1 MARPYSN
8 VQWHLHSVT
17 QLLESALLLET
28 DVGPACGV
36 HSEQSSF
43 VCSAA
48 WADPQFQDIM
58 VIVRQ
63 QLAAK
68 GAGPDIQTYVEQL
81 MLERHETYKM
91 YATAEADKRRH
102 LLDHVSR
109 LEVSNAAHCVSGSFH
124 TESSFTVAH

>member
-1 MARPYSN
+1 
-8 VQWHLHSVT
+8 
-17 QLLESALLLET
+17 
-28 DVGPACGV
+28 
-36 HSEQSSF
+36 
-43 VCSAA
+43 
-48 WADPQFQDIM
+48 M

-68 GAGPDIQTYVEQL
+68 GAGPEIHAYVEQL

-109 LEVSNAAHCVSGSFH
+109 LEVRSAAHCMSIHH
-124 TESSFTVAH
+124 TDRSRILLLLAS

>member
-1 MARPYSN
+1 
-8 VQWHLHSVT
+8 
-17 QLLESALLLET
+17 
-28 DVGPACGV
+28 
-36 HSEQSSF
+36 
-43 VCSAA
+43 
-48 WADPQFQDIM
+48 M

-68 GAGPDIQTYVEQL
+68 GAGPDIQAYVEQL

-109 LEVSNAAHCVSGSFH
+109 LEVSSNTHCMCAFI
-124 TESSFTVAH
+124 TYKWQL

>member
-1 MARPYSN
+1 MLCTRTEREP
-8 VQWHLHSVT
+8 VEL
-17 QLLESALLLET
+17 
-28 DVGPACGV
+28 
-36 HSEQSSF
+36 

-48 WADPQFQDIM
+48 RADPQFQDTM

-68 GAGPDIQTYVEQL
+68 GAGPEVQAYVEQL

-109 LEVSNAAHCVSGSFH
+109 LEVCAMLPIVSIYH
-124 TESSFTVAH
+124 RDRQSSLDACLPANWHGGDPSEPKEVNKFRAMRSIL